1 MRTSGVLMP
10 ISSLPSEYG
19 IGTMGKE
26 AKRFVDFLAK
36 GGQRYWQILPICPTS
51 YGDSP
56 YQSFSS
62 FAGNPSF
69 IDLELLCEEGL
80 LRKEECD
87 AITWCE
93 REDSV
98 DYPIYGKACGEAV
111 MSGKADLGV
120 VVCGTGIGISIAAN
134 KVKGIRCGLCTSVEM
149 ARLAKQHNNANVLAL
164 GGRTTEMDLAMEIVD
179 TWLDTAFE
187 GGRHQRRTGLL
198 DQM

>member
-1 MRTSGVLMP
+1 MKIAVAS
-10 ISSLPSEYG
+10 
-19 IGTMGKE
+19 
-26 AKRFVDFLAK
+26 DH
-36 GGQRYWQILPICPTS
+36 GG
-51 YGDSP
+51 
-56 YQSFSS
+56 
-62 FAGNPSF
+62 FA
-69 IDLELLCEEGL
+69 L
-80 LRKEECD
+80 KEEVKKHLM
-87 AITWCE
+87 E
-93 REDSV
+93 RGIEVLDLGTYSEDSV
-98 DYPIYGKACGEAV
+98 DYPIYGKVCGEAV

-179 TWLDTAFE
+179 TWLDTEFE